1 MANELPTHPTICY
14 KGELSEVKPN
24 LHVRAQTKVCLKD
37 ASYNLTQTMVNVHF
51 KVVLALMIFFTFS
64 LITLIIVNKVFP
76 KHKLCKCILI
86 EILITLTTVIKK
98 N

>member
-24 LHVRAQTKVCLKD
+24 LQVKAQTKVCLKD

-64 LITLIIVNKVFP
+64 LIIVNKVFR